1 MGSLR
6 MSGMRRFAPLVVLRL
21 VACSGSASARP
32 TSRLDGY
39 GLSVRLARGWHGL
52 AGPGQLQ
59 AADFPLARDVLG
71 SAELAHVPRGH
82 VHLIVWDYGPAVPY
96 LAFPAG
102 RAPLAL
108 GRRDITA
115 GPMEGF
121 RAGDVYAM
129 RSALLGEEQLQVVA
143 DLGPKPLA
151 ANSLQK
157 LDRVLGTLR
166 VQPPRV
172 LLPVTTGSHGT
183 GSRCACFPAGRGGSR
198 SPPTRPPHSSFCVRD
213 VVTFRWCCSRWPA
226 LKAGT
231 LSCRSPSPRRTS
243 FISTRSRSRGG
254 CSRPLAAASTS
265 RSPSPHYATL
275 RRPTGCSRP
284 LPPCR
289 GRGRSEAATSA
300 CACRAPA
307 RGDQP
312 TKRLLPGNHL
322 AHSGRPRR
330 PHRAAPQG
338 TRERPDRSP
347 VREEVP
353 RHDHAAIRG
362 TQRRCGARH
371 TAGDSAQVNPSKIRP
386 RVLILFAVDAA
397 IHLTQQLQHVP
408 MAHALAGSA

>member
-1 MGSLR
+1 

-129 RSALLGEEQLQVVA
+129 RSVLLGEEQLQVVA

-172 LLPVTTGSHGT
+172 LLPRHDRLTWDGV
-183 GSRCACFPAGRGGSR
+183 
-198 SPPTRPPHSSFCVRD
+198 
-213 VVTFRWCCSRWPA
+213 A
-226 LKAGT
+226 L
-231 LSCRSPSPRRTS
+231 
-243 FISTRSRSRGG
+243 
-254 CSRPLAAASTS
+254 
-265 RSPSPHYATL
+265 
-275 RRPTGCSRP
+275 
-284 LPPCR
+284 
-289 GRGRSEAATSA
+289 
-300 CACRAPA
+300 
-307 RGDQP
+307 
-312 TKRLLPGNHL
+312 RLLPGW
-322 AHSGRPRR
+322 SGRIEIPANQAAAQLVLRARRGDVQVVLLQMAGAQGRHAELPITLATKNILHQHSLSIARRVFSTAGRSFDLSVAVSSLRDLAQANRLLKTLTAVPRPWTFR
-330 PHRAAPQG
+330 SCDLSLRLPGTG
-338 TRERPDRSP
+338 TRRSTH
-347 VREEVP
+347 E
-353 RHDHAAIRG
+353 AAATR
-362 TQRRCGARH
+362 
-371 TAGDSAQVNPSKIRP
+371 
-386 RVLILFAVDAA
+386 
-397 IHLTQQLQHVP
+397 
-408 MAHALAGSA
+408 